1 MASALAHRRH
11 KKNDVALIAHVG
23 LLAAVGNASRNSAS
37 KEPVSGAGNCAS
49 EDAEFAA
56 MILQRIWEYTKAKV
70 AELVEKFQSLMS
82 MMFQQRDIE
91 KLSRKDDGDGEQ
103 LKHKVESSLLLS
115 VIIILIVLVVRAG
128 GV

>member
-1 MASALAHRRH
+1 
-11 KKNDVALIAHVG
+11 
-23 LLAAVGNASRNSAS
+23 
-37 KEPVSGAGNCAS
+37 
-49 EDAEFAA
+49 
-56 MILQRIWEYTKAKV
+56 MILQRIWEYAKAKV

-82 MMFQQRDIE
+82 VMFQQRDIE